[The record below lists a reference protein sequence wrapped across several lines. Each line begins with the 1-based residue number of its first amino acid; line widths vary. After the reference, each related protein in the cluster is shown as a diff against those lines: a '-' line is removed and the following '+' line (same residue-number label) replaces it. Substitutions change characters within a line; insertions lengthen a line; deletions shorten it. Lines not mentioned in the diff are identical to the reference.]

1 MIRTTAQAIAARL
14 RQWWRLQTCSGS
26 IHHLTQDSAAA
37 HELAAARGVDV
48 SALQSEDLQILK
60 CRKLHK
66 HCQACPRLQAYRQS
80 FTTREDRSRDLHM
93 GGTIVSIKPDVGN
106 GYREG
111 AEVDRSDKDA
121 RRSVTGDTMIDIN
134 ANAHPVAVERAP
146 RVDDAEH
153 GADRRDCERD
163 GLKQCG
169 IHASIVQRGHAL
181 PTVTAWLAGITV
193 ALLIAASINLDIDD
207 HSAEVAQAADIEHA
221 HQAAEARQRFA
232 RSAQAMCGP
241 QSPWSEPA
249 PGVVQCHNKHGRKTV
264 IAQGVTP

>member
-1 MIRTTAQAIAARL
+1 MGIAQTL
-14 RQWWRLQTCSGS
+14 RNWWRLQTCSGS
-26 IHHLTQDSAAA
+26 ICHFAQDSAAA
-37 HELAAARGVDV
+37 RELAATRGVDV

-66 HCQACPRLQAYRQS
+66 HCQACPRLQAYRQG
-80 FTTREDRSRDLHM
+80 FAAREGRSRDLHM
-93 GGTIVSIKPDVGN
+93 GGTVVSIKPNVG
-106 GYREG
+106 
-111 AEVDRSDKDA
+111 D
-121 RRSVTGDTMIDIN
+121 
-134 ANAHPVAVERAP
+134 
-146 RVDDAEH
+146 
-153 GADRRDCERD
+153 
-163 GLKQCG
+163 
-169 IHASIVQRGHAL
+169 GHAL

-221 HQAAEARQRFA
+221 HQAAAARQRFA
-232 RSAQAMCGP
+232 RAAQAMCGP